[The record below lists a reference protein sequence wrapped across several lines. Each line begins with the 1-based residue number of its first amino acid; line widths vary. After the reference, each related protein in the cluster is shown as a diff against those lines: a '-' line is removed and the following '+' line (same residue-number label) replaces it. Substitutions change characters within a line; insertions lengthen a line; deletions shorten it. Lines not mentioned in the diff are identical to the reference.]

1 MKLNK
6 YVYVIVEDGTLQ
18 RVRVVAHNEKEFIY
32 ENKGFDCSGTDY
44 CGPVLFSDY
53 KKKFWLREDKSE

>member
-18 RVRVVAHNEKEFIY
+18 KVRVVAHNEKEFIY
-32 ENKGFDCSGTDY
+32 ENNGFDCSGTDY
-44 CGPVLFSDY
+44 CGPIPFSDY
-53 KKKFWLREDKSE
+53 KKTWFLKKDKSE